1 MARHGEN
8 IRKRK
13 DGRWEGRYTATDKL
27 TGRTRSHS
35 VYARTYEEVREKLA
49 SAKKSTFIATDTIEA
64 GNKKNTFH
72 EAAAEWLETVGKQRK
87 HSTYI
92 KYRTIYSCYI
102 RETLGVIA
110 LTALTQKDVNELAA
124 AVDEASSSIHKSV
137 KNVTNQ
143 ILRFA
148 SVKYGIPAYT
158 FVCLVSKQ
166 ASRPVETLTKT
177 EQTKLV
183 KCLCKEPDIYK
194 TGVLLCMS
202 TGLRIGEIC
211 ALKWSDIDFENKLL
225 YVSRTVQRIAVMGRK
240 TRTALLES
248 EPKSSFSKRE
258 IPIADEIVKFL
269 LPYRKSEGYL
279 FKGTKPMEPRTYQN
293 KFAKYIR
300 DAELPKSHFH
310 ILRHTFATNCID
322 SGMDVKSLSEILGHA
337 DVKITLNRYVHPTME
352 TKRNHMNTLAVI
364 YFSIVGQSA
373 DQAAV

>member
-13 DGRWEGRYTATDKL
+13 DGRWEGRYSVPDKL
-27 TGRTRSHS
+27 SGRKRSRS
-35 VYARTYEEVREKLA
+35 VYARTYMEVKEKLA
-49 SAKKSTFIATDTIEA
+49 SAKKSTPSPA
-64 GNKKNTFH
+64 GAMELKDRKNTFH
-72 EAAAEWLETVGKQRK
+72 EVAEEWLATVGKQRK

-124 AVDEASSSIHKSV
+124 AVDEASSSIHRSV

-148 SVKYGIPAYT
+148 SVKYGIPAYNY
-158 FVCLVSKQ
+158 VCLVSKPV
-166 ASRPVETLTKT
+166 SRPVEALTKT
-177 EQTKLV
+177 EQMKFV
-183 KCLCKEPDIYK
+183 KCLCTEPDIYK

-225 YVSRTVQRIAVMGRK
+225 QVSRTVQRIAVTGRK
-240 TRTALLES
+240 TRTVLLES

-258 IPIADEIVKFL
+258 IPIADEIIKFL
-269 LPYRKSEGYL
+269 LPYRKPEGYL
-279 FKGTKPMEPRTYQN
+279 FKDTKPMEPRTYQN

-364 YFSIVGQSA
+364 YFSVVGQSA
-373 DQAAV
+373 GQAAV